1 MLELQLYSNKVGLKI
16 NSGGQFGSGHNV
28 TVTVTDEKVSFQL
41 SGFILNQGAV
51 GGVN

>member
-1 MLELQLYSNKVGLKI
+1 MLELQFYSNKVGLKI
-16 NSGGQFGSGHNV
+16 NSGGQFGSGHN
-28 TVTVTDEKVSFQL
+28 VTVTDEKVSFQL